1 MEQYGKTIGAMAK
14 NWSNMAKQLKQ
25 NGKALEQYNRK

>member
-1 MEQYGKTIGAMAK
+1 MEQYGKTMDQWKK

-25 NGKALEQYNRK
+25 YGKALEQYNRK